1 MGGTEHMISLPP
13 NPPLQF
19 GADYSEKALKAR
31 QTLRVDQRQCF
42 DAPVDTQEA
51 LQTFAKDSQRF
62 ASIRNS
68 GVKPQ
73 SLFQIGLQRII
84 RNFRKIRND
93 PTPLEKKP
101 DGKDAREGMAYD

>member
-1 MGGTEHMISLPP
+1 MISLTQ
-13 NPPLQF
+13 NLPLQF
-19 GADYSEKALKAR
+19 RADYFEQALKAK
-31 QTLRVDQRQCF
+31 QILRVDQRQCF

-68 GVKPQ
+68 RGKPQ